1 MTPREQWIKFYQ
13 HEYRDGTT
21 MPSIAG
27 FHMVTSDDAG
37 MWDKPPVTMDYG
49 KDWFGCEWV
58 KDTSARQMIPD
69 PRVEFLLED
78 IADWRE
84 VVRFPDLD
92 AYDFVN
98 AYNNSGVGKVD
109 RTQKIIYYPVVACPF
124 ERLHILMGF
133 ENALIAMVTDPEECE
148 AFFTAFMDWK
158 CKLLEKVKEYF
169 NPDVIMFHDD
179 IGTQN
184 NMFFSPELWRKMLK
198 PHLKR
203 ATDKVHE
210 LGMFM
215 EYHSCGKL
223 EQVVPDLVEIGVDA
237 WQGQEINDIAALKKL
252 TGDKLGYH
260 PIYDYQK
267 MVAAYAAQK
276 ITLDDVRAFVWES
289 TRKGMEGGHYVPLMQ
304 PFGDEVTVTM
314 MQEFIKVCMKYG
326 GDPA

>member
-109 RTQKIIYYPVVACPF
+109 RTQKIIYYPVVAGPF

-133 ENALIAMVTDPEECE
+133 ENAMIAMVTDPEECE

-326 GDPA
+326 GEPA